1 MKLPK
6 IKMLSIGC
14 IALCVAACSQKP
26 TEVAE
31 TETRISDDSL
41 FTLVQYKTFQYFW
54 DGAEPVSGGA
64 RERFHAD
71 NIYPENDKHIITS
84 GGTGFGVMAILV
96 GIERNFITREQGV
109 AHLEKLTTFLE
120 KADRFKGVWPHWMN
134 GETGEVKPFSPNDNG
149 GDLVETA
156 YLVQGLLCVR
166 QYFKDGNDREK
177 ALAARIDKLW
187 REVEWIGIA
196 EVARM

>member
-1 MKLPK
+1 MNLK
-6 IKMLSIGC
+6 IKILSIGC
-14 IALCVAACSQKP
+14 VVLCMAACSQKP
-26 TEVAE
+26 AEVAE
-31 TETRISDDSL
+31 ADNRISDDSL

-64 RERFHAD
+64 RERLHAD
-71 NIYPENDKHIITS
+71 NVYPENDKHIITS

-96 GIERNFITREQGV
+96 GMERNFITRQQGV

-149 GDLVETA
+149 
-156 YLVQGLLCVR
+156 
-166 QYFKDGNDREK
+166 
-177 ALAARIDKLW
+177 
-187 REVEWIGIA
+187 
-196 EVARM
+196 